1 MQELKKGDLVNLT
14 NGSQAKIIEE
24 LGRGGQGIVY
34 KVEVGNKEMALK

>member
-24 LGRGGQGIVY
+24 LGRGGHGEAAYIHLLNY
-34 KVEVGNKEMALK
+34 AYDR